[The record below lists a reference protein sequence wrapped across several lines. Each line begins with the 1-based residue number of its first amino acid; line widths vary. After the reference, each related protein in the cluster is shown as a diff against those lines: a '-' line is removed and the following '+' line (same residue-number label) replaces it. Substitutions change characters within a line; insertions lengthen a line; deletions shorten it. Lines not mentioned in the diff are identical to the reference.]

1 MTYMQRRRIDKIRA
15 HFELRFDEAFEK
27 MYTMSRIGNS
37 TPEQMDVALQLSFA
51 QGVLKAIDLLLGELG
66 ET

>member
-1 MTYMQRRRIDKIRA
+1 MTYMQRQRIDKIRA
-15 HFELRFDEAFEK
+15 HFEVRFDEAFVK
-27 MYTMSRIGNS
+27 MHTMSRIGKA

-51 QGVLKAIDLLLGELG
+51 QGVLKAIDLLLVELG